1 MNRIVSWNDLQY
13 EREKILYNKVDVVLK
28 ELQSKYEAFCKK
40 TQLQEKEF
48 FNHLSDSVKIDKLP
62 SVSDLL
68 DTVNR
73 NLHTDLRINVF
84 LFQSPTSNAMCIP
97 RYGLGSNDDELII
110 LVSQHFLNYLTRQEQ
125 LCIIGHEL
133 GHLLFGHV
141 NIPAKSILES
151 EFELADAKDVKSN
164 ILKWMTCTEVSCD
177 VIGFISCGG
186 DFNVFCSAM
195 LKFVTGIL
203 PVTEVSARIDNLINL
218 VLQQYEDISQSLY
231 DAETT
236 THPLTPLRLK
246 IIESISD
253 TQLIRQYGE
262 SIDKKALHKYSKKFN
277 SVIDS
282 IIQKIY
288 PGIIP
293 STDNPIDDNLFS
305 LGIAVALSDGEISKG
320 EVLAIHHILNVK
332 EDIDA
337 TYDKIKGRLARDSAQ
352 TIVEAIVNT
361 NVQKIKKMKGIHK
374 KDIVVMLRNLLLVA
388 ASDGK
393 IEKTELDTIYT
404 FSKEFGFSKQDLV
417 LLVGQMEVQ

>member
-1 MNRIVSWNDLQY
+1 M
-13 EREKILYNKVDVVLK
+13 
-28 ELQSKYEAFCKK
+28 
-40 TQLQEKEF
+40 
-48 FNHLSDSVKIDKLP
+48 
-62 SVSDLL
+62 
-68 DTVNR
+68 
-73 NLHTDLRINVF
+73 
-84 LFQSPTSNAMCIP
+84 
-97 RYGLGSNDDELII
+97 
-110 LVSQHFLNYLTRQEQ
+110 
-125 LCIIGHEL
+125 
-133 GHLLFGHV
+133 
-141 NIPAKSILES
+141 
-151 EFELADAKDVKSN
+151 DAKDVKSN

-177 VIGFISCGG
+177 VIGLISCGG

-203 PVTEVSARIDNLINL
+203 PVTEVSARVDNLINL

-293 STDNPIDDNLFS
+293 STDNPIGDNLFS
-305 LGIAVALSDGEISKG
+305 LGIAVALSDGEISKD
-320 EVLAIHHILNVK
+320 EVSAIHHLFLNVN

-337 TYDKIKGRLARDSAQ
+337 TCDKIKGRLARDSPQ
-352 TIVEAIVNT
+352 SIVETIVNT

-417 LLVGQMEVQ
+417 LLVGQMEIQ